1 MSTKKAEMGKRA
13 AEPGVLAIVWYYA
26 TKLPVNLYAFSYSGV
41 PHP

>member
-13 AEPGVLAIVWYYA
+13 AEPGMLAVWYYA
-26 TKLPVNLYAFSYSGV
+26 TKLPVNLCAFSYSGV